1 MIEETQCF
9 VSFADDFDDDFP
21 IAKCTAL
28 YDYKAEQND
37 ELSFKMGKFKDF
49 HLDVLWNPP

>member
-49 HLDVLWNPP
+49 HLDVL